1 MIARGK
7 REARRPWL
15 TTALRSRPERPK
27 YSHAIS
33 PFQGSHCVLDC
44 LPGAT
49 RFALAPGYHIPRRW
63 RCEFI
68 FRASRL
74 PLAIIFRAVGAANCR
89 QNATEGAGERS
100 NVSLA
105 LQYTRRYQTDP
116 LPTHFGHH
124 EPDLSEQAL
133 RFLLPS
139 TPVHTSNPHRPR
151 RDR

>member
-1 MIARGK
+1 MKAGAPKARNMIARGK

-27 YSHAIS
+27 YNTQFR
-33 PFQGSHCVLDC
+33 PFRARTVSWIAYQG
-44 LPGAT
+44 
-49 RFALAPGYHIPRRW
+49 R
-63 RCEFI
+63 
-68 FRASRL
+68 RASRL

-124 EPDLSEQAL
+124 KPDLSEQAL

-139 TPVHTSNPHRPR
+139 TPVHTSHPHRPR